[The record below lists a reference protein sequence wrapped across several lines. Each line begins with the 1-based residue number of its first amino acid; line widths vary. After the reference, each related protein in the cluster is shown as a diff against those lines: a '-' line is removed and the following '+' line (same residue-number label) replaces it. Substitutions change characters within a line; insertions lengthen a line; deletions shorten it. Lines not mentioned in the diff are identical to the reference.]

1 MVIFKIYYRFIGS
14 RNLYL
19 YNINEIN
26 IFIVVGKIYVL
37 ICFVEFDEL
46 YIEIILCI
54 FYFKLFKKLMYL

>member
-19 YNINEIN
+19 YIFFEIN

-37 ICFVEFDEL
+37 ISFVEFDEL
-46 YIEIILCI
+46 YIEIIYV
-54 FYFKLFKKLMYL
+54 YFILSYLKKLMYL

>member
-1 MVIFKIYYRFIGS
+1 MVIFKIYYRLIGS

-19 YNINEIN
+19 YIFFEIN

-46 YIEIILCI
+46 YMYIL
-54 FYFKLFKKLMYL
+54 F